1 MDINNA
7 HTKDNL
13 KETRRV

>member
-13 KETRRV
+13 KETRRI